1 MSMMATKDPEM
12 TLLETD
18 FYIKHLNQ
26 WDQLWRIVN
35 KKIKESLLAAH
46 ASVQDSWVLFESSL
60 TSL

>member
-1 MSMMATKDPEM
+1 MSMMATKNPEM

-18 FYIKHLNQ
+18 FYRKHLNQ

-35 KKIKESLLAAH
+35 EKIKESLLAAH
-46 ASVQDSWVLFESSL
+46 ASVQESSVLFESSL